1 MSGRKMLL
9 ACGERRQAAL
19 EKGPDLIRL
28 LGKAVGGGPPRSSP
42 CGLVAGV
49 GKSSLLLRFAD
60 NTFSGESTLG
70 TAGVFGFRIP
80 YGVPEPICFC
90 LVPETVILVVG

>member
-1 MSGRKMLL
+1 MLL
-9 ACGERRQAAL
+9 AFGERRQAAL

-28 LGKAVGGGPPRSSP
+28 LGKEAGLGGGPPRSSP
-42 CGLVAGV
+42 CDLVAGV

-90 LVPETVILVVG
+90 LVPETVILAVG